1 MQELL
6 LERLE
11 LSVHLLVELLG
22 HVVGVRLRSA
32 LLGGIAGL
40 ETLVPLLERLDVLLN
55 AGEDHI
61 LLLEEVMSP
70 QFQLMAFVMLMNT
83 NVVEPLIHVCS

>member
-1 MQELL
+1 M
-6 LERLE
+6 
-11 LSVHLLVELLG
+11 G
-22 HVVGVRLRSA
+22 A
-32 LLGGIAGL
+32 GG